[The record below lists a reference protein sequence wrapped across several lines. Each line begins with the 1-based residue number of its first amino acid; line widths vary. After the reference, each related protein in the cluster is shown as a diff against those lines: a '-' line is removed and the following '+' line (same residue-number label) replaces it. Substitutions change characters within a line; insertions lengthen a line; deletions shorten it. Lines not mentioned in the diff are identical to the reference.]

1 MRSRR
6 RAMRGLDR
14 WLVVRGFMAQK
25 AYTDICF

>member
-1 MRSRR
+1 
-6 RAMRGLDR
+6 MRGLDR